1 MNMKFAHAQTYVVNS
16 NSDVKSFSFFFWHGC
31 VSISM
36 PPKSKTSK
44 RCRVSDKENEDTD
57 FKPSKAKKKKTTC
70 ERFVK
75 KSDEEMERLREGFV
89 PRNTQKNTSWAT
101 KVFHEWLCSIRDCGS
116 NLYVGMR
123 VVEMF

>member
-1 MNMKFAHAQTYVVNS
+1 
-16 NSDVKSFSFFFWHGC
+16 
-31 VSISM
+31 M

-57 FKPSKAKKKKTTC
+57 FKPSKAKKKTTC

-101 KVFHEWLCSIRDCGS
+101 KVFHEWLCSIRP
-116 NLYVGMR
+116 LF
-123 VVEMF
+123 VEY